1 MMVGVDI
8 GGTFTDLVAVAPG
21 AGLRF
26 VKTPSTPDDPS
37 RGVVEGLELLAAE
50 TGRSTA
56 DLLGTVEVFI
66 HGTTVATNM
75 LVQRRGARLGLITT
89 RGFRDLLE
97 LRNGTKADRY
107 RLRAPVPEPV
117 IARPLRLEVT
127 ERTRWDGSI
136 ETPLDMAD
144 LRIAIDTL
152 RRENVDG
159 VVVCLLHAHR
169 NGAHE
174 RAIRDAIA
182 ASGWSP
188 YISLSHEV
196 LAREGE
202 FDRLGTAIVNAYV
215 GPGLATYLNRL
226 EGRLGA
232 QGIRAPLRIMQSS
245 GGVLPAAQAGRH
257 AVGAVTSGPAGGAM
271 AGALFARAGGF
282 PRAVTY
288 DMGGTSTDIAL
299 IADGVPL
306 ERQRVEVADLPI
318 ATPAVE
324 IEALGAGGGSIARL
338 DAGGILELGPDSAG
352 AAPGPACYRRGGD
365 QPTTTDANV
374 VLNLIAPERFLG
386 GRVALSC
393 DAAAEA
399 IDRVVG
405 GPLGLTT
412 EAAARAIH
420 ELATS
425 KITEGIRL
433 ATVRRGMDPRDFV
446 LISFGGAGGLH
457 ANAVAQELS
466 IPTVLIP
473 RQASVL
479 SALGFLAA
487 DLRHDV
493 QRSIGRPIGEIGGA
507 TLRAIFAELAEEGR
521 RLLAREGFGAD
532 RIRLR
537 AMADCRYIRQVHS
550 IAVAVTEDDLA
561 AEDPAQRLEERFT
574 ESYRALYHHAHDEP
588 GILDTC
594 RLAVFG
600 ELPKITPEAL
610 AAPPGRAGGP
620 ARTGTRRVFLDGWQD
635 IPIFSFDALTPHLR
649 VAGPALVESD
659 STTVLV
665 LAGSSAEID
674 ALGCLRIAVMGE
686 RA

>member
-8 GGTFTDLVAVAPG
+8 GGTFTDLVAVDPA

-37 RGVVEGLELLAAE
+37 RGVVEGLALLASE
-50 TGRSTA
+50 TGRSPD
-56 DLLGTVEVFI
+56 DLLGGVDVFI

-117 IARPLRLEVT
+117 IPRPLRLEVT
-127 ERTRWDGSI
+127 ERIRWDGSI
-136 ETPLDMAD
+136 ETPLDPAD
-144 LRIAIDTL
+144 LRAAIDAL
-152 RRENVDG
+152 RAEKVDG

-169 NGAHE
+169 NGTHE
-174 RAIRDAIA
+174 RAVRDAIE

-188 YISLSHEV
+188 YVSLSHEV

-226 EGRLGA
+226 ETRLAA

-245 GGVLPAAQAGRH
+245 GGVLPAAQAGQH

-282 PRAVTY
+282 ARAVTY

-338 DAGGILELGPDSAG
+338 DAGGILELGPESAG

-386 GRVALSC
+386 GRVPLSR

-405 GPLGLTT
+405 VPLGLAT

-457 ANAVAQELS
+457 ANAVAKELS

-487 DLRHDV
+487 DMRHDV
-493 QRSIGRPIGEIGGA
+493 QRSVGRPIGELGGDA
-507 TLRAIFAELAEEGR
+507 LRAIFAELAEEGR
-521 RLLAREGFGAD
+521 RLLAREGFD

-537 AMADCRYIRQVHS
+537 ATADCRYIRQVHA
-550 IAVAVTEDDLA
+550 IPVAVTEEDLA
-561 AEDPAQRLEERFT
+561 AEDPAQRLEARFT
-574 ESYRALYHHAHDEP
+574 ETYRALYHHAHDEP

-600 ELPKITPEAL
+600 ELPKITPDAL
-610 AAPPGRAGGP
+610 AAPPGGAGGP
-620 ARTGTRRVFLDGWQD
+620 PRTGTRRVFLEGWQD
-635 IPIFSFDALTPHLR
+635 IPVFSFDALTPGLR

-665 LAGSSAEID
+665 LAGSTAEID
-674 ALGCLRIAVMGE
+674 ALGCLRIAVTGE